1 MIRFQK
7 IKGFM
12 GPLKLKFENILK
24 LMFGQVIEVGSRVS
38 G

>member
-12 GPLKLKFENILK
+12 GPLILKFKNILN